1 LMNGDEGEDH
11 ILDEPNYSD
20 NKNFYSPLSL
30 IVARLAGNP
39 HFEELV
45 IKREAETWGLN
56 QDVRE
61 TEWPKL
67 LKYLR
72 EEVQPII

>member
-1 LMNGDEGEDH
+1 M
-11 ILDEPNYSD
+11 PQC
-20 NKNFYSPLSL
+20 L

-45 IKREAETWGLN
+45 VKLGERAQGRLANAEVW
-56 QDVRE
+56 E

-67 LKYLR
+67 VEYLR
-72 EEVQPII
+72 NEVKPIV